1 MLSALP
7 ETKWNVTTAAHLL
20 NRAGFGGPPS
30 EIEKLVQLGL
40 EQAVAY
46 FVDFERIPDSTPNPD
61 WAKPDPTLAEKLQ
74 EFRKLNQQLRRA
86 SGEEKE
92 ELEKRRREM
101 QREQIRTQVE
111 QMMELRGWWLNRMV
125 KGPRPLQEKMTLF
138 WHGHFATSVQKVR
151 DAYFMWRQNDT
162 FRRHATGNWLQLQI
176 AVAKDPAMLVWLD
189 QAQSRKAHPNEN
201 YAREVMEL
209 FALGEGHYNE
219 SDVTEA
225 ARALTGWTLNR
236 VKQDFEYRSFIHDG
250 GNKTFLG
257 KTGNLTGTDVLQQI
271 CAQPQSA
278 RFICTKLWAFLA
290 SENPSEELVTALA
303 AVFTRSGSNFKLLLR
318 AMFRSE
324 EFYSESVIRQQVK
337 SPVQWL
343 VGSVRVLEREPPPA
357 FQCNQM
363 LRTLGQELF
372 APPNVKGWDGGLAW
386 ITTNNLLARY
396 NLAALLVQGENT
408 LQPDAQ
414 RRMAR
419 QMHRR
424 MNRMNQKPAPVD
436 VEKLLREEQR
446 RDKSQLIAALEKRL
460 LQGKLREKQEKTL
473 REYLDAQSALDA
485 HAILNAI
492 RLLMSTPDF
501 QLT

>member
-162 FRRHATGNWLQLQI
+162 FSSRHGQ
-176 AVAKDPAMLVWLD
+176 
-189 QAQSRKAHPNEN
+189 
-201 YAREVMEL
+201 
-209 FALGEGHYNE
+209 
-219 SDVTEA
+219 
-225 ARALTGWTLNR
+225 
-236 VKQDFEYRSFIHDG
+236 
-250 GNKTFLG
+250 
-257 KTGNLTGTDVLQQI
+257 
-271 CAQPQSA
+271 
-278 RFICTKLWAFLA
+278 
-290 SENPSEELVTALA
+290 LA
-303 AVFTRSGSNFKLLLR
+303 AIANRR
-318 AMFRSE
+318 
-324 EFYSESVIRQQVK
+324 RQRPRDV
-337 SPVQWL
+337 
-343 VGSVRVLEREPPPA
+343 
-357 FQCNQM
+357 
-363 LRTLGQELF
+363 
-372 APPNVKGWDGGLAW
+372 GLA
-386 ITTNNLLARY
+386 
-396 NLAALLVQGENT
+396 
-408 LQPDAQ
+408 
-414 RRMAR
+414 
-419 QMHRR
+419 
-424 MNRMNQKPAPVD
+424 
-436 VEKLLREEQR
+436 
-446 RDKSQLIAALEKRL
+446 
-460 LQGKLREKQEKTL
+460 
-473 REYLDAQSALDA
+473 
-485 HAILNAI
+485 
-492 RLLMSTPDF
+492 
-501 QLT
+501 